1 MLGAILGDMVGSPFE
16 FDHNNYKHKDFPLL
30 SEKSHFT
37 DDTVMT
43 VAVARGLMA
52 GQGCTENLCR
62 GAAQT
67 QAVFKKRRS
76 LPEEQQNTRLRI
88 VCKAQYMGGCGFV
101 VVCSHCQN
109 RSKHKFC
116 GVPSSRYRI

>member
-1 MLGAILGDMVGSPFE
+1 MSYDKVQVGNRIRGIRLEKGWTQEQLAAEAEISVQQLRALE
-16 FDHNNYKHKDFPLL
+16 KGQRMSCSGRTL
-30 SEKSHFT
+30 SAGC
-37 DDTVMT
+37 DTV
-43 VAVARGLMA
+43 
-52 GQGCTENLCR
+52 

-67 QAVFKKRRS
+67 QAVFKKLRIV
-76 LPEEQQNTRLRI
+76 PEEQQNTRLRI

-109 RSKHKFC
+109 RSKHNFC